1 MASFGA
7 SPFLRGRQPGFL
19 LLSGLL
25 IGRSGLGLVEPL
37 DLGPGLGTVVG
48 LLVSLVLFD
57 GGLNLRLPGDTI
69 KTTVQRITVLRL
81 LISLGAGL
89 LAAHWLA
96 GLNWSVAAVYSAI
109 VLATGPTVVT
119 PLVRQMRLAPPLGDV
134 LEAEG
139 LVLEPIGAVLALLLL
154 ELVLGNLHGWREV
167 ALGLLSRLGGGVL
180 IGVSVGWLLS
190 EVLSRLQPDQ
200 ASGLPLQLSL
210 GMLFLMY
217 GVSEWLLPESAL
229 PASVAAGLVVGRR
242 PAAYTADL
250 DVLIQELAQLA
261 ITMLFPLLAADVSW
275 AELSPLGWLA
285 PRGIVTASVA
295 SLFSIRLEQAGIL
308 GAGRLQ
314 GLVFL
319 TILMT
324 VGLQGLTAQPLAKF
338 YDTDAWALPERPT
351 TGYLPENFAAVG
363 RSLYLVWVTGGLQP
377 GLWRFTEP
385 WGEEEYTSV
394 DCAFGLIA
402 AARDV
407 TFHKKAAS
415 EALPGMKIHIDVR
428 WGKLTGAALYKAL
441 RDYYASA

>member
-1 MASFGA
+1 MTPERLGLLWGVTVFAGA
-7 SPFLRGRQPGFL
+7 SARLLAAVSGLPGVVLL

-69 KTTVQRITVLRL
+69 RATVKRIAVLRL

-96 GLNWSVAAVYSAI
+96 GLSWSVAAVFSAI

-119 PLVRQMRLAPPLGDV
+119 PLVRQIRLAAPLGDV

-154 ELVLGNLHGWREV
+154 ELVLGNLHGWRELV
-167 ALGLLSRLGGGVL
+167 LGLLERLGGGVL
-180 IGVSVGWLLS
+180 IGASVGWLLS
-190 EVLSRLQPDQ
+190 ELLQRLKPDQ
-200 ASGLPLQLSL
+200 SSGLPLQLTL

-217 GVSEWLLPESAL
+217 GISEWLLPESAL
-229 PASVAAGLVVGRR
+229 PASVAAGIVVGRR
-242 PAAYTADL
+242 QTAHTADL
-250 DVLIQELAQLA
+250 DGLIQELAQLA

-275 AELSPLGWLA
+275 AELSPLGWGGISCVLVLMLVVRPIAVGVATVGLPLNLPQKLFLGWLA

-295 SLFSIRLEQAGIL
+295 SLFAIRLEQAGIL

-324 VGLQGLTAQPLAKF
+324 VGLQGLTAQPLAR
-338 YDTDAWALPERPT
+338 ALGLIEDSGDET
-351 TGYLPENFAAVG
+351 TSSGEA
-363 RSLYLVWVTGGLQP
+363 TLQP
-377 GLWRFTEP
+377 GE
-385 WGEEEYTSV
+385 V
-394 DCAFGLIA
+394 
-402 AARDV
+402 
-407 TFHKKAAS
+407 
-415 EALPGMKIHIDVR
+415 LPDPGQ
-428 WGKLTGAALYKAL
+428 
-441 RDYYASA
+441 

>member
-1 MASFGA
+1 MTPERLGLLWGITVFSGA
-7 SPFLRGRQPGFL
+7 AARLLAAFSGLPGVVLL

-37 DLGPGLGTVVG
+37 DLGPGLGTIVG

-57 GGLNLRLPGDTI
+57 GGMNLRLPGDTI
-69 KTTVQRITVLRL
+69 KATVQRIAVLRL
-81 LISLGAGL
+81 VISLGGGL

-96 GLNWSVAAVYSAI
+96 GLSWSVAAVFSAI

-119 PLVRQMRLAPPLGDV
+119 PLVRQIRLAAPLGDV

-139 LVLEPIGAVLALLLL
+139 LLLEPIGAVLALLLL
-154 ELVLGNLHGWREV
+154 ELVLGNLHGWREL
-167 ALGLLSRLGGGVL
+167 AIGLLSRLGGGVL
-180 IGVSVGWLLS
+180 IGAGVGWLLS
-190 EVLSRLQPDQ
+190 EILRRLKPEQS
-200 ASGLPLQLSL
+200 SGLPLQLSL

-229 PASVAAGLVVGRR
+229 PASVAAGIVVGRR
-242 PAAYTADL
+242 PGFYTAEFER
-250 DVLIQELAQLA
+250 LIQELAQLS

-275 AELSPLGWLA
+275 AELSPLGWGGILCVLTLMFVVRPIGVGVATIGLPLALQQRLFLGWLA

-324 VGLQGLTAQPLAKF
+324 VGLQGLTAQPLARI
-338 YDTDAWALPERPT
+338 L
-351 TGYLPENFAAVG
+351 
-363 RSLYLVWVTGGLQP
+363 
-377 GLWRFTEP
+377 
-385 WGEEEYTSV
+385 
-394 DCAFGLIA
+394 GLIQT
-402 AARDV
+402 D
-407 TFHKKAAS
+407 S
-415 EALPGMKIHIDVR
+415 EPGER
-428 WGKLTGAALYKAL
+428 ESAEAALKAG
-441 RDYYASA
+441 

>member
-1 MASFGA
+1 MTPERLGLLWGVTVFAGA
-7 SPFLRGRQPGFL
+7 GARLLAAVSGLPGVVLL
-19 LLSGLL
+19 LLSGML

-69 KTTVQRITVLRL
+69 RATVKRIAVLRL

-96 GLNWSVAAVYSAI
+96 GLSWSVAAVFSAI

-119 PLVRQMRLAPPLGDV
+119 PLVRQIRLAAPLGDV

-154 ELVLGNLHGWREV
+154 ELVLGNLHGWRELV
-167 ALGLLSRLGGGVL
+167 LGLLERLGGGVL
-180 IGVSVGWLLS
+180 IGASVGWLLS
-190 EVLSRLQPDQ
+190 ELLQRLKPDQ
-200 ASGLPLQLSL
+200 SSGLPLQLTL

-217 GVSEWLLPESAL
+217 GISEWLLPESAL
-229 PASVAAGLVVGRR
+229 PASVAAGIVVGRR
-242 PAAYTADL
+242 QTAHTADL
-250 DVLIQELAQLA
+250 DGLIQELAQLA

-275 AELSPLGWLA
+275 AELSPLGWGGISCVLVLMLVVRPIAVGVATVGLPLNLPQKLFLGWLA

-295 SLFSIRLEQAGIL
+295 SLFAIRLEQAGIL

-324 VGLQGLTAQPLAKF
+324 VGLQGLTAQPLAR
-338 YDTDAWALPERPT
+338 ALGLIEDSGDET
-351 TGYLPENFAAVG
+351 TSSGEA
-363 RSLYLVWVTGGLQP
+363 SLQP
-377 GLWRFTEP
+377 GE
-385 WGEEEYTSV
+385 V
-394 DCAFGLIA
+394 
-402 AARDV
+402 
-407 TFHKKAAS
+407 
-415 EALPGMKIHIDVR
+415 LPDPGQ
-428 WGKLTGAALYKAL
+428 
-441 RDYYASA
+441 

>member
-1 MASFGA
+1 MTPERLGLLWGVTVFAGA
-7 SPFLRGRQPGFL
+7 SARLLAAVSGLPGVVLL

-69 KTTVQRITVLRL
+69 RATVKRIAVLRL

-96 GLNWSVAAVYSAI
+96 GLSWSVAAVFSAI

-119 PLVRQMRLAPPLGDV
+119 PLVRQIRLAAPLGDV

-154 ELVLGNLHGWREV
+154 ELVLGNLHGWRELV
-167 ALGLLSRLGGGVL
+167 LGLLERLGGGVL
-180 IGVSVGWLLS
+180 IGASVGWLLS
-190 EVLSRLQPDQ
+190 ELLQRLKPDQ
-200 ASGLPLQLSL
+200 SSGLPLQLTL

-217 GVSEWLLPESAL
+217 GLSEWLLPESAL
-229 PASVAAGLVVGRR
+229 PASVAAGIVVGRR
-242 PAAYTADL
+242 QTVHTADL
-250 DVLIQELAQLA
+250 DGLIQELAQLA

-275 AELSPLGWLA
+275 AELSPLGWGGISCVLVLMLVVRPVAVGVATVGLPLNLPQKLFLGWLA

-295 SLFSIRLEQAGIL
+295 SLFAIRLEQAGIL

-324 VGLQGLTAQPLAKF
+324 VGLQGLTAQPLAH
-338 YDTDAWALPERPT
+338 ALGLIEDSGGAT
-351 TGYLPENFAAVG
+351 TSSGEA
-363 RSLYLVWVTGGLQP
+363 TLQP
-377 GLWRFTEP
+377 GE
-385 WGEEEYTSV
+385 V
-394 DCAFGLIA
+394 
-402 AARDV
+402 
-407 TFHKKAAS
+407 
-415 EALPGMKIHIDVR
+415 LPDPGQ
-428 WGKLTGAALYKAL
+428 
-441 RDYYASA
+441 

>member
-1 MASFGA
+1 MTPERLGLLWGITVFSGA
-7 SPFLRGRQPGFL
+7 AARLLAAFSGLPGVVLL

-37 DLGPGLGTVVG
+37 DLGPGLGTIVG

-57 GGLNLRLPGDTI
+57 GGMNLRLPGDTI
-69 KTTVQRITVLRL
+69 KATVQRIAVLRL
-81 LISLGAGL
+81 VISLGGGL

-96 GLNWSVAAVYSAI
+96 GLSWSVAAVFSAI

-119 PLVRQMRLAPPLGDV
+119 PLVRQIRLAAPLGDV

-139 LVLEPIGAVLALLLL
+139 LLLEPIGAVLALLLL
-154 ELVLGNLHGWREV
+154 ELVLGNLHGWREL
-167 ALGLLSRLGGGVL
+167 AIGLLSRLGGGVL
-180 IGVSVGWLLS
+180 IGAGVGWLLS
-190 EVLSRLQPDQ
+190 EVLRRLKPAQS
-200 ASGLPLQLSL
+200 SGLPLQLSL

-229 PASVAAGLVVGRR
+229 PASVAAGIVVGRR
-242 PAAYTADL
+242 PGFYTAEFER
-250 DVLIQELAQLA
+250 LIQELAQLS

-275 AELSPLGWLA
+275 AELSPLGWGGILCVLTLMFVVRPIGVGVATIGLPLALQQRLFLGWLA

-324 VGLQGLTAQPLAKF
+324 VGLQGLTAQPLARI
-338 YDTDAWALPERPT
+338 L
-351 TGYLPENFAAVG
+351 
-363 RSLYLVWVTGGLQP
+363 
-377 GLWRFTEP
+377 
-385 WGEEEYTSV
+385 
-394 DCAFGLIA
+394 GLIQT
-402 AARDV
+402 D
-407 TFHKKAAS
+407 S
-415 EALPGMKIHIDVR
+415 EPDEKESAE
-428 WGKLTGAALYKAL
+428 AALKAG
-441 RDYYASA
+441 

>member
-1 MASFGA
+1 MTPERLGLLWGVTVFAGA
-7 SPFLRGRQPGFL
+7 GARLLAAVSGLPGVVLL

-69 KTTVQRITVLRL
+69 RATVKRIAVLRL

-96 GLNWSVAAVYSAI
+96 GLSWSVAAVFSAI

-119 PLVRQMRLAPPLGDV
+119 PLVRQIRLAAPLGDV

-154 ELVLGNLHGWREV
+154 ELVLGNLHGWRELV
-167 ALGLLSRLGGGVL
+167 LGLLERLGGGVL
-180 IGVSVGWLLS
+180 IGASVGWLLS
-190 EVLSRLQPDQ
+190 ELLQRLKPDQ
-200 ASGLPLQLSL
+200 SSGLPLQLTL

-217 GVSEWLLPESAL
+217 GLSEWLLPESAL
-229 PASVAAGLVVGRR
+229 PASVAAGIVVGRR
-242 PAAYTADL
+242 QTVHTAEL
-250 DVLIQELAQLA
+250 DGLIQELAQLA

-275 AELSPLGWLA
+275 AELSPLGWGGISCVLVLMLVVRPIAVGVATVGLPLNLPQKLFLGWLA

-295 SLFSIRLEQAGIL
+295 SLFAIRLEQAGIL

-324 VGLQGLTAQPLAKF
+324 VGLQGLTAQPLAR
-338 YDTDAWALPERPT
+338 ALGLIEDSGNET
-351 TGYLPENFAAVG
+351 TSSDEA
-363 RSLYLVWVTGGLQP
+363 TLQP
-377 GLWRFTEP
+377 GK
-385 WGEEEYTSV
+385 V
-394 DCAFGLIA
+394 
-402 AARDV
+402 
-407 TFHKKAAS
+407 
-415 EALPGMKIHIDVR
+415 LPDPGQ
-428 WGKLTGAALYKAL
+428 
-441 RDYYASA
+441 

>member
-1 MASFGA
+1 MTPERLGLLWGVTVFAGA
-7 SPFLRGRQPGFL
+7 GARLLAAVSKLPGVVLL

-37 DLGPGLGTVVG
+37 DLGSGLGTVVG

-57 GGLNLRLPGDTI
+57 GGLNLRFPGETI
-69 KTTVQRITVLRL
+69 KTTVQRIAVLRL

-89 LAAHWLA
+89 MAAHWLA
-96 GLNWSVAAVYSAI
+96 GLNWSVAAVFSAI

-119 PLVRQMRLAPPLGDV
+119 PLVRQMRLASPLGDI

-154 ELVLGNLHGWREV
+154 ELVLGDLHGWRELV
-167 ALGLLSRLGGGVL
+167 VGLLLRLGGGVL
-180 IGVSVGWLLS
+180 IGAGVGWLLS
-190 EVLSRLQPDQ
+190 EMLRRLKPDQ
-200 ASGLPLQLSL
+200 ASGLPLQLTL

-229 PASVAAGLVVGRR
+229 PASVAAGIVVGRR
-242 PAAYTADL
+242 PATNTADL

-275 AELSPLGWLA
+275 AELSPLGWGGISCVLALMLVVRPISVGVATAGLPLNGRQRFFLGWLA

-324 VGLQGLTAQPLAKF
+324 VGLQGLTAQPLAR
-338 YDTDAWALPERPT
+338 AL
-351 TGYLPENFAAVG
+351 
-363 RSLYLVWVTGGLQP
+363 
-377 GLWRFTEP
+377 
-385 WGEEEYTSV
+385 
-394 DCAFGLIA
+394 GLIEPEPEPEPEP
-402 AARDV
+402 DEPV
-407 TFHKKAAS
+407 
-415 EALPGMKIHIDVR
+415 
-428 WGKLTGAALYKAL
+428 
-441 RDYYASA
+441 ASAETAFKSGQVLADPGQ

>member
-1 MASFGA
+1 MTPERLGLLWGITVFSGA
-7 SPFLRGRQPGFL
+7 AARLLAAFSGLPGVVLL

-37 DLGPGLGTVVG
+37 DLGPGLGTIVG

-57 GGLNLRLPGDTI
+57 GGMNLRLPGDTI
-69 KTTVQRITVLRL
+69 KATVQRIAVLRL
-81 LISLGAGL
+81 VISLGGGL

-96 GLNWSVAAVYSAI
+96 GLSWSVAAVFSAI

-119 PLVRQMRLAPPLGDV
+119 PLVRQIRLAAPLGDV

-139 LVLEPIGAVLALLLL
+139 LLLEPIGAVLALLLL
-154 ELVLGNLHGWREV
+154 ELVLGNLHGWREL
-167 ALGLLSRLGGGVL
+167 AIGLLSRLGGGVL
-180 IGVSVGWLLS
+180 IGAGVGWLLS
-190 EVLSRLQPDQ
+190 EILRRLKPEQS
-200 ASGLPLQLSL
+200 SGLPLQLSL

-229 PASVAAGLVVGRR
+229 PASVAAGIVVGRR
-242 PAAYTADL
+242 PGFYTAEFER
-250 DVLIQELAQLA
+250 LIQELAQLS

-275 AELSPLGWLA
+275 AELSPLGWGGILCVLTLMFVVRPIGVGVATIGLPLALQQRLFLGWLA

-324 VGLQGLTAQPLAKF
+324 VGLQGLTAQPLARI
-338 YDTDAWALPERPT
+338 L
-351 TGYLPENFAAVG
+351 
-363 RSLYLVWVTGGLQP
+363 
-377 GLWRFTEP
+377 
-385 WGEEEYTSV
+385 
-394 DCAFGLIA
+394 GLIQT
-402 AARDV
+402 D
-407 TFHKKAAS
+407 S
-415 EALPGMKIHIDVR
+415 EPGEKESAE
-428 WGKLTGAALYKAL
+428 AALKAG
-441 RDYYASA
+441 